1 MPPSSPTWGTDEE
14 VKPPGWG
21 ARVRRKWGDPLC
33 TLSSG
38 WPGGLEAI
46 NWFHSS
52 CNEME
57 MKLPDRG
64 ALSWGRM
71 VASSWAWTG
80 SAPPALPTP
89 PRPPEAAAPGA
100 PWPRSRG
107 RLRASVPR
115 ITARRGLRVAR
126 LSWTRVC
133 LCRLWLGTRIQN
145 DDHGRNAAAVAR
157 VVVRGGG
164 AASGA
169 RAATGARAQH
179 AARAGAGP
187 GGGLSSAAPLL
198 LPLPPHLRHLGHQGN
213 QP

>member
-1 MPPSSPTWGTDEE
+1 MPPSSPTWGTDRE

-38 WPGGLEAI
+38 WPGSLEAI

-107 RLRASVPR
+107 RPRASVPR

-145 DDHGRNAAAVAR
+145 DDRGRNTAAVAR

>member
-1 MPPSSPTWGTDEE
+1 MPPSSPTWGTDGE

-38 WPGGLEAI
+38 WPGSLEAI

-89 PRPPEAAAPGA
+89 LRPPEAAAPGA

-107 RLRASVPR
+107 RPRASVPR
-115 ITARRGLRVAR
+115 ITARRGLRVSPPVVDTC
-126 LSWTRVC
+126 LSVSALAGHTHSERRPWQKRS
-133 LCRLWLGTRIQN
+133 
-145 DDHGRNAAAVAR
+145 GRCPGGR
-157 VVVRGGG
+157 QGRRRGQ
-164 AASGA
+164 
-169 RAATGARAQH
+169 R
-179 AARAGAGP
+179 GP
-187 GGGLSSAAPLL
+187 GCNGGQGSARGQGRRRPGGRPVLSGPSPLAP
-198 LPLPPHLRHLGHQGN
+198 PPASSPPGSPR
-213 QP
+213 